1 MRAKK
6 FACCLMVMS
15 LLAGISFISCGNS
28 SRAKV
33 ESEAAE
39 TDSVEVKSVL
49 AYDITLYDA
58 QGNVLNDS
66 WSTNGYV
73 HVSFSG
79 SVIEEKSKEAEIVT
93 IQYTRV
99 KFPLKTP
106 VTLLADDGE
115 TEKTFPF
122 TKEKWPL
129 LDSETLKEE
138 RITQEEGG
146 IYVSKFTL
154 NEPAHKV
161 FEAGYEESEI
171 DLRVEFELLPDGKW
185 YVVDCYTGW
194 YGYDLPIAELKQT
207 IQHVQEENAA
217 FKELHP

>member
-33 ESEAAE
+33 ESEAAQTGE
-39 TDSVEVKSVL
+39 DFKSFM
-49 AYDITLYDA
+49 D
-58 QGNVLNDS
+58 N
-66 WSTNGYV
+66 
-73 HVSFSG
+73 
-79 SVIEEKSKEAEIVT
+79 
-93 IQYTRV
+93 
-99 KFPLKTP
+99 
-106 VTLLADDGE
+106 
-115 TEKTFPF
+115 F
-122 TKEKWPL
+122 TYSAAL

-146 IYVSKFTL
+146 VYVSKFTL